1 MDWINA
7 IIAGVFGAGIWWFGF
22 FCGYVKDKKEVQD
35 LYDEALRIS
44 GKADRNLEAAKKK
57 LNEAQKLLDKAHDYY
72 EETHAELE
80 RLKEEW
86 GEAATEGE
94 SEALR

>member
-7 IIAGVFGAGIWWFGF
+7 IIAGVFGVGIWLFGF
-22 FCGYVKDKKEVQD
+22 FCGYVKDKKEVGD
-35 LYDEALRIS
+35 FFREA
-44 GKADRNLEAAKKK
+44 KCYYEEAEKK
-57 LNEAQKLLDKAHDYY
+57 LNEALKLLDEAHDYY

>member
-1 MDWINA
+1 MWVNIANG
-7 IIAGVFGAGIWWFGF
+7 IIAVIVFAVGYY
-22 FCGYVKDKKEVQD
+22 CGYVKDKKEVGD
-35 LYDEALRIS
+35 FFREA
-44 GKADRNLEAAKKK
+44 KCYYEEAEKK